1 MQVDYIPLQD
11 SVPDDMPTNSG
22 LSLWNHLNKFFL
34 ILKMCSFNKI
44 EASSS
49 TENSKAVLLH
59 ILVTSASNTIVL
71 MKKVKL
77 NILGG
82 GKGGIIRH
90 FPITAM

>member
-11 SVPDDMPTNSG
+11 SVPADVPTNSG